1 MPTVTLQ
8 KPDDFAGWREEA
20 RRLAEARVP
29 PDDVQWRFEGEGDDL
44 FASSVGASSPD
55 STSTSHEGKVAPG
68 EGRLRTLRVP
78 RRFIELA
85 ELAAC
90 HSDTDRFALLYRL
103 LCRIQD
109 ESGLM
114 EITTD
119 DDVFRLERMARSIRR
134 DIHKMTAFVRF
145 KEVATAT
152 GPVYLAW
159 FEPEHHIVDRA
170 TSFFRDRF
178 ATMRWSIITPDRS
191 VSWDLA
197 TLHYGPGGTKD
208 DVPAEDATDE
218 AWRTYYANI
227 FNPGRLHIAAMKRE
241 MPQKYWKNLP
251 EAQLIAPLIRTA
263 GQQEAGMIA
272 KPQSEEPKRAAIITR
287 RVDQNREQ
295 APADGSNAL
304 AVLRHEAESCQRCP
318 LYRDATQTVFG
329 EGLSSADLV
338 FVGEQPGD
346 KEDLTGRPFI
356 GPAGAMFDKALD
368 DAGIDRRRA
377 YVTNSVK
384 HFKFEPRGKRRIH
397 KKPGIGEINACR
409 FWLEREM
416 EALRPNLTIALG
428 ATAIR
433 SLTGENASV
442 LASRGQVL
450 ASSFAGR
457 VFVTV
462 HPSFLLRLPDVESQK
477 IEYGR
482 FVDDLRRARD
492 LAADAQASA

>member
-1 MPTVTLQ
+1 MEIVTLE
-8 KPDDFAGWREEA
+8 KPDDFVGWRTNA
-20 RRLAEARVP
+20 RRLAAARVA
-29 PDDVQWRFEGEGDDL
+29 PDAVQWRFAGEGDDL
-44 FASSVGASSPD
+44 FAEGGKPSSP
-55 STSTSHEGKVAPG
+55 APA
-68 EGRLRTLRVP
+68 EAAPPPRELRVP
-78 RRFIELA
+78 KRFIELA
-85 ELAAC
+85 ELVAC

-109 ESGLM
+109 EHGLL

-119 DDVFRLERMARSIRR
+119 NDVFRLERMARSVRR

-145 KEVATAT
+145 KEVATKT

-178 ATMRWSIITPDRS
+178 ATMRWTIITPERS
-191 VSWDLA
+191 VSWDLEK
-197 TLHYGPGGTKD
+197 LQFGPGGTAS
-208 DVPAEDATDE
+208 DVPAEDATDD

-227 FNPGRLHIAAMKRE
+227 FNPARLHIGAMMRE

-251 EAQLIAPLIRTA
+251 EAQLIAPLIRAA
-263 GQQEAGMIA
+263 GEREAGMIA
-272 KPQSEEPKRAAIITR
+272 KVQEEAPKRAAIITKR
-287 RVDQNREQ
+287 IEVARDMPPPV
-295 APADGSNAL
+295 DGSNRL
-304 AVLRHEAESCQRCP
+304 AVLRHEAETCTRCP
-318 LYRDATQTVFG
+318 LYKDATQTVFG

-346 KEDLTGRPFI
+346 KEDLAGRPFV
-356 GPAGAMFDKALD
+356 GPAGEMFDRALD
-368 DAGIDRRRA
+368 EAGIDRRRA

-409 FWLEREM
+409 FWLEQEM
-416 EALRPNLTIALG
+416 EALRPHLTIALG

-433 SLTGENASV
+433 SLTGETASV
-442 LASRGQVL
+442 LASRGNVL
-450 ASSFAGR
+450 SSSFAGR

-462 HPSFLLRLPDVESQK
+462 HPSFLLRLPDAESQR

-482 FVDDLRRARD
+482 FVEDLRKARD
-492 LAADAQASA
+492 LAAEAMAGQSAS

>member
-1 MPTVTLQ
+1 MPIVSLA
-8 KPDDFAGWREEA
+8 KPDDFAGWRDAA
-20 RRLAEARVP
+20 RAFAAAGVSPDHVRWRVP
-29 PDDVQWRFEGEGDDL
+29 GDGDDL
-44 FASSVGASSPD
+44 FDEP
-55 STSTSHEGKVAPG
+55 STNESLPQGPE
-68 EGRLRTLRVP
+68 RQLRVP
-78 RRFIELA
+78 KRFIELA
-85 ELAAC
+85 ELVAC
-90 HSDTDRFALLYRL
+90 HRDGDRFALLYRL

-109 ESGLM
+109 EPKLL
-114 EITTD
+114 EIVTD
-119 DDVFRLERMARSIRR
+119 DDVFRLERMARSVRR
-134 DIHKMTAFVRF
+134 DLHKMTAFVRF
-145 KEVATAT
+145 KEVQSEG
-152 GPVYLAW
+152 GPIYLAW
-159 FEPEHHIVDRA
+159 FEPEHHILDRA
-170 TSFFRDRF
+170 TGFFRDRF

-197 TLHYGPGGTKD
+197 SLHFGVGGTKD
-208 DVPAEDATDE
+208 DVPAEDATDD
-218 AWRTYYANI
+218 AWRTYYTHI
-227 FNPGRLHIAAMKRE
+227 FNPARLQIAAMKRE

-251 EAQLIAPLIRTA
+251 EAELIAPLIRSA
-263 GQQEAGMIA
+263 GEREAAMIA
-272 KPQSEEPKRAAIITR
+272 KAQLEAPKRAAIITK
-287 RVDQNREQ
+287 RVEEQRE
-295 APADGSNAL
+295 PPPFDSSNAL
-304 AVLRHEAESCQRCP
+304 AVLRHDAETCQRCP

-397 KKPGIGEINACR
+397 KKPSIGEINACR
-409 FWLEREM
+409 PWLEAEM
-416 EALRPNLTIALG
+416 ALLRPNLTIALG

-433 SLTGENASV
+433 SLTGESASV

-450 ASSFAGR
+450 ASGFAGR

-462 HPSFLLRLPDVESQK
+462 HPSFLLRLPDEQSQK

-492 LAADAQASA
+492 LAAETQA

>member
-1 MPTVTLQ
+1 MLTVVLE
-8 KPDDFAGWREEA
+8 KPDDFAGWRTEA
-20 RRLAEARVP
+20 RRLAEA
-29 PDDVQWRFEGEGDDL
+29 Q
-44 FASSVGASSPD
+44 
-55 STSTSHEGKVAPG
+55 VAPEAVHWRVAG
-68 EGRLRTLRVP
+68 DSDGLFDAATAETGDAATEKRALRVP

-90 HSDTDRFALLYRL
+90 HSDADRFALLYRL

-109 ESGLM
+109 EPGLM

-119 DDVFRLERMARSIRR
+119 DDVFRLERMARSVRR

-145 KEVATAT
+145 KEVATESA
-152 GPVYLAW
+152 PVYLAW

-178 ATMRWSIITPDRS
+178 ATMRWSIITPERS
-191 VSWDLA
+191 VSWDLQA
-197 TLHYGPGGTKD
+197 VHFGPGGTRD
-208 DVPAEDATDE
+208 DVPAEDATDD
-218 AWRTYYANI
+218 AWRAYYAHI
-227 FNPGRLHIAAMKRE
+227 FNPARLHIDAMKRE

-251 EAQLIAPLIRTA
+251 EARLIAPLIRSA
-263 GQQEAGMIA
+263 GAQEAAMIA
-272 KPQSEEPKRAAIITR
+272 KIQSEAPKRAAIITR
-287 RVDQNREQ
+287 QVEGGRA
-295 APADGSNAL
+295 APAHDGSNTL
-304 AVLRHEAESCQRCP
+304 AVLRHESETCQRCP
-318 LYRDATQTVFG
+318 LYKDATQTVFG

-346 KEDLTGRPFI
+346 KEDLAGRPFV
-356 GPAGAMFDKALD
+356 GPAGEMFDKALD

-397 KKPGIGEINACR
+397 KKPGVGEINACR

-433 SLTGENASV
+433 SLTGETASV
-442 LASRGQVL
+442 LASRGKVL
-450 ASSFAGR
+450 SSPFAGR

-462 HPSFLLRLPDVESQK
+462 HPSFLLRLPDAESQR

-482 FVDDLRRARD
+482 FVEDLRSARD
-492 LAADAQASA
+492 LAAATAEQS